1 MPNGHDRNLTRLMI
15 ALESFKA
22 IHGHWPERVRL
33 EQGYI
38 DEFRTMLVDDG
49 FRRLT
54 AKVELVPDE
63 NPGMRAEDS
72 QGASFTYGRE
82 PTPSARDSI
91 STLEW
96 LGELSYGHDWDD

>member
-1 MPNGHDRNLTRLMI
+1 MI

-38 DEFRTMLVDDG
+38 DEFRTMLLDDG

-63 NPGMRAEDS
+63 SPGMRAEDS
-72 QGASFTYGRE
+72 HGASFTYGRE

-96 LGELSYGHDWDD
+96 LGELSYGPDWDD

>member
-1 MPNGHDRNLTRLMI
+1 MPNDQDINLTRLMI
-15 ALESFKA
+15 ELEGFKG

-33 EQGYI
+33 GQGCI
-38 DEFRTMLVDDG
+38 DEFRTMLLHDR

-63 NPGMRAEDS
+63 SPEMRAEDS

-82 PTPSARDSI
+82 RAPNAHNSISAR
-91 STLEW
+91 EW
-96 LGELSYGHDWDD
+96 LGELSYGDDWDD